1 MNFLNTAACIVLS
14 VFVSSVALAED
25 ESAILEKLYVDSGL
39 EILIDYLPASVSQAI
54 EAEKTTIAPEDRVPE
69 EFWQL
74 LLEKVADDFSPEQM
88 KRVIFEDL
96 RDGMTDEEINKNI
109 DWVNTPLGKKT
120 KRISETVYSVEG
132 AANLEKCISELG
144 VNPPSDLRSQ
154 QVKSLDE
161 SLQAT
166 EVGLELIKT
175 MQVAIATA
183 GNLSL
188 PTQLHLPIEEIAEPF
203 DLFIDTLRE
212 QLRSYTESS
221 YVCIFE
227 SLSNDEM
234 GSYLAELET
243 PHATSFY
250 QAMVKGLKQAVFNS
264 SFQFGESV
272 VEISELLEDH
282 QEI

>member
-1 MNFLNTAACIVLS
+1 MNFLNTAACTVLS

>member
-1 MNFLNTAACIVLS
+1 MNFLNTAACTVLS

-88 KRVIFEDL
+88 KSVIFEDL

-144 VNPPSDLRSQ
+144 VNPPSDLR
-154 QVKSLDE
+154 
-161 SLQAT
+161 
-166 EVGLELIKT
+166 
-175 MQVAIATA
+175 
-183 GNLSL
+183 
-188 PTQLHLPIEEIAEPF
+188 
-203 DLFIDTLRE
+203 
-212 QLRSYTESS
+212 
-221 YVCIFE
+221 
-227 SLSNDEM
+227 
-234 GSYLAELET
+234 
-243 PHATSFY
+243 
-250 QAMVKGLKQAVFNS
+250 
-264 SFQFGESV
+264 
-272 VEISELLEDH
+272 
-282 QEI
+282 